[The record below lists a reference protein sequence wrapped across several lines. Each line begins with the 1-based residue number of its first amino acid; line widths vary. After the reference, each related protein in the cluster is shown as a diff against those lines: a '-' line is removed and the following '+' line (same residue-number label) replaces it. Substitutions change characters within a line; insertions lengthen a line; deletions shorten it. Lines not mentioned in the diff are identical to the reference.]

1 MSNCDEPH
9 PRLWIRPA
17 DDDGNEVDQRLIDAA
32 YKIWPRAR
40 LRVIRYLGSDEEA
53 PRIVENAVSQASK
66 AERNGPIKAPESYL
80 YSAIAR
86 AARREAEARE
96 RFVPFDPVMMDQLQK
111 SDWRDSENRAA
122 HRILM
127 EQLKA
132 FMDNKTRRMFELRC
146 LDYDWERIAAVLCYK
161 SGHSA
166 EVQFQKGIVV
176 ARQRLNGKKPGPR
189 MVLRKDPDTD
199 DRS

>member
-146 LDYDWERIAAVLCYK
+146 LDYRWERIARALEY
-161 SGHSA
+161 SDAHSA
-166 EVQFQKGIVV
+166 EVQFRKGVN
-176 ARQRLNGKKPGPR
+176 AALKRLKGKRLWPTMLP
-189 MVLRKDPDTD
+189 RKDSDAD